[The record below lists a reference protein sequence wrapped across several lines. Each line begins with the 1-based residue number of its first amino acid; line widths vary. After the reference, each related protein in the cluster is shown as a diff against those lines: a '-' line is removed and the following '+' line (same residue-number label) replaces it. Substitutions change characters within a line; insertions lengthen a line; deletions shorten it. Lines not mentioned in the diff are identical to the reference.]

1 MYNLPKEEAGNLS
14 PKDPPCWKD
23 PPWFRLFKSFRMPFL
38 AFFLRFQYVVL
49 MTCRYVFMDGKMT
62 YVFYGFEY
70 VFFMVLNV
78 IFDFDRSW

>member
-1 MYNLPKEEAGNLS
+1 
-14 PKDPPCWKD
+14 
-23 PPWFRLFKSFRMPFL
+23 
-38 AFFLRFQYVVL
+38 
-49 MTCRYVFMDGKMT
+49 MDGKMT